1 MTRKSR
7 EVPPEMRTMGVQ
19 SVYRLFDSFGCFSGQ
34 HIGMVLCHQMITVTT
49 SAKKQ
54 MASICETSGYAVVRY
69 SLNGGG
75 CSGLIGKWEPETHYE
90 PSEGDMTWSLGEDK
104 VFVSRI
110 RKDNTLKNGISL
122 WIVADNLRKGAALNA
137 IQIGEELIKK
147 KILKK

>member
-1 MTRKSR
+1 
-7 EVPPEMRTMGVQ
+7 
-19 SVYRLFDSFGCFSGQ
+19 
-34 HIGMVLCHQMITVTT
+34 MITVTT

-104 VFVSRI
+104 VFVI
-110 RKDNTLKNGISL
+110 DEFTLQHMEDATIDYEGDFMPAFKVGIPDKQ
-122 WIVADNLRKGAALNA
+122 ACGC
-137 IQIGEELIKK
+137 GESFQV
-147 KILKK
+147 